1 MKKSYS
7 EIGFGNNSFL
17 STEIEDGKRE
27 YRISK
32 FLIPKKILGI
42 YLRIWILEKAF
53 IISSK
58 DGIKLQNRD
67 SRKFKLLFGLDG
79 MIK

>member
-1 MKKSYS
+1 MKKVYS

-17 STEIEDGKRE
+17 STEVEYGNKE
-27 YRISK
+27 YRVNK
-32 FLIPKKILGI
+32 FLIPKKMLGI
-42 YLRIWILEKAF
+42 YLRIWILKKVF
-53 IISSK
+53 IVSSK

-67 SRKFKLLFGLDG
+67 SRKFKLLFGIDG

>member
-1 MKKSYS
+1 MKKTYS

-17 STEIEDGKRE
+17 STEVEDGKNECRV
-27 YRISK
+27 SK

-42 YLRIWILEKAF
+42 YFRVWILNKVV
-53 IISSK
+53 IVSSLE
-58 DGIKLQNRD
+58 GIKLQRRD
-67 SRKFKLLFGLDG
+67 KSKFKLLFGIDG